1 MGAVCSNTESNEN
14 RRISKTLQKDSTAK
28 SQKLLLLGAG
38 LAGKST
44 IFKQVSILYSS
55 GYDEKARENYTPA
68 VSANVLE
75 SIKTLVHEAQKRE
88 QEFSVQGME
97 YASSV
102 MKIGLDDPLTPAVGK
117 MISFLWKSEKALAI
131 AFEERSTFGL
141 GDSAAYMLDSV
152 ERICTPGYIPSE
164 DDIVRVRVRTSS
176 IVEMNFKINNVNF
189 QIVDVGGQRGER
201 RKWIHC
207 FDNVTAVI
215 FVAAISEY
223 DQVLEEDPNKNRV
236 EEAIGLFDHIC
247 NSKYFL
253 GTAMILFLN
262 KIDLFQEKLKK
273 ISLRTCFPDYEGGSE
288 YSEACEFVQHQF
300 VSLNLQ
306 EERQIYVHF
315 TCATDTANIRFVFN
329 AVKDIILAQSLK
341 QSGFS

>member
-207 FDNVTAVI
+207 FDKVTAVL
-215 FVAAISEY
+215 FVASLSEF
-223 DQVLEEDPNKNRV
+223 DQTLFEDQSQNRMK
-236 EEAIGLFDHIC
+236 EALGLFEYICDSRWFRETHI
-247 NSKYFL
+247 
-253 GTAMILFLN
+253 ILFLN
-262 KIDLFQEKLKK
+262 KTDLFQQKLSTVKL
-273 ISLRTCFPDYEGGSE
+273 SQYFPEYEGE
-288 YSEACEFVQHQF
+288 NDPAKCAEFIAKKFEA
-300 VSLNLQ
+300 LNKL
-306 EERQIYVHF
+306 EARTIYIQF
-315 TCATDTANIRFVFN
+315 TCATSTDNIRFVFS
-329 AVKDIILAQSLK
+329 AVKDIVMQKNLQN
-341 QSGFS
+341 SGF